1 MKIHLTEDQ
10 KKALELMHDTTRD
23 SRVCDRIKAVLLASE
38 GWTAQMIAQALRI
51 HESTV
56 SRHLKD
62 YFSEEKLAPENG
74 GSESRLSAE
83 QTAEL
88 VEYLTANLMHTT
100 AQVVDCVWARWQ
112 VTFTVAGMTKWLHRQ
127 GFSYKKPVRTPHKFD
142 ADKQQQFIE
151 RYKALKETCGQ
162 NNEPI
167 LFIDAV
173 HPTQSTKLSD
183 GWMKRGKENVKV
195 VETTG
200 SRTRLNI
207 LGALNLQRIEETVI
221 REYPTIDAKNVIL
234 FFGAI
239 RETYPLSKKVH
250 IILDGA
256 GYHRS
261 ELVQFFAEVLN
272 IQLHYLPPYSPNLN
286 PIERLWK
293 YANEQIRNNVYFPDS
308 KTFRETFHH
317 FFHVTLSE
325 KGQELVTRLTDNFQT
340 LIPASSS

>member
-1 MKIHLTEDQ
+1 ML
-10 KKALELMHDTTRD
+10 KKNALELMPDTTRD
-23 SRVCDRIKAVLLASE
+23 GRVRDRIKAVLLASE

-74 GSESRLSAE
+74 GSASRLSAE
-83 QTAEL
+83 QTAEP

-100 AQVVDCVWARWQ
+100 AQIVDYVWARWQ
-112 VTFTVAGMTKWLHRQ
+112 VTFTIAGMTKWLHRQ
-127 GFSYKKPVRTPHKFD
+127 GFSDKKPMGTPHKFD

-151 RYKALKETCGQ
+151 TYNALKTKCGRH
-162 NNEPI
+162 EPI
-167 LFIDAV
+167 LFIDV
-173 HPTQSTKLSD
+173 THPTQSPKLSY
-183 GWMKRGKENVKV
+183 GWMKRGREQVKV
-195 VETTG
+195 VETTD
-200 SRTRLNI
+200 SRTRLN
-207 LGALNLQRIEETVI
+207 LMGALNLQQIEETVI
-221 REYPTIDAKNVIL
+221 REYPTINAKNVVL

-239 RETYPLSKKVH
+239 RETYPLSQKIH
-250 IILDGA
+250 LILDGA

-261 ELVQFFAEVLN
+261 EIVKFFAEVLN
-272 IQLHYLPPYSPNLN
+272 IELHYLPPYSPNLN

-293 YANEQIRNNVYFPDS
+293 YANEQIRNNVYFPDA

-317 FFHVTLSE
+317 FFHATFPE
-325 KGQELVTRLTDNFQT
+325 KIEELATRLTDNFQT